1 MNKFK
6 KCTNTF
12 FRGGTVSHS
21 NKMSIICLL
30 LLTTSLI
37 AIGTFTFFTGTKND
51 LKYLNASDSN
61 LEDNGQN
68 VQYIVKEYDGKV
80 AVFKLIHRNMYSFL
94 YSNNNNNKRL
104 EREIKKIISLLIKNN
119 KMPRNKFT

>member
-1 MNKFK
+1 
-6 KCTNTF
+6 
-12 FRGGTVSHS
+12 
-21 NKMSIICLL
+21 MSLFPDDVIWYIDDPKD
-30 LLTTSLI
+30 TTRKLVKSLELI
-37 AIGTFTFFTGTKND
+37 NEF
-51 LKYLNASDSN
+51 
-61 LEDNGQN
+61 
-68 VQYIVKEYDGKV
+68 GKV